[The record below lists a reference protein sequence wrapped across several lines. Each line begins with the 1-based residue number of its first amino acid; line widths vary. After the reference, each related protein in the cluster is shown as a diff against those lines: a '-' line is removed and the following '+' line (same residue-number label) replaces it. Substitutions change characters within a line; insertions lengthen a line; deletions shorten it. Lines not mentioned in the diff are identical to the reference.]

1 MEYQVVI
8 SWHIVILENEVN
20 KLLKQ
25 NWELVGGVATA
36 HNRQEGKFQY
46 SQAMIKKI
54 K

>member
-8 SWHIVILENEVN
+8 SWSIVVFENDVN

-25 NWELVGGVATA
+25 NWELVGGIATA
-36 HNRQEGKFQY
+36 YNRQEGRFQY
-46 SQAMIKKI
+46 SQAMVKKI

>member
-8 SWHIVILENEVN
+8 SWHIVILEDEVN

-25 NWELVGGVATA
+25 NWELVGGIATA
-36 HNRQEGKFQY
+36 NNRQEGRFQY
-46 SQAMIKKI
+46 SQAMVKKI